1 MTVRHVL
8 SHTAGVPGI
17 QLDTTPED
25 LCDWDKMC
33 AAIARAKLWTK
44 NRLTPEFTTATEITQ
59 IVTRATAGG

>member
-1 MTVRHVL
+1 M
-8 SHTAGVPGI
+8 PGI